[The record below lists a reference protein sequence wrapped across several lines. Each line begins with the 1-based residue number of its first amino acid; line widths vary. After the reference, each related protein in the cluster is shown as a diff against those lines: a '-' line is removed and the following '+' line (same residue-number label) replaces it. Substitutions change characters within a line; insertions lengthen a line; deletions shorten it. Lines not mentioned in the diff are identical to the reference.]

1 MASREKSE
9 GSTRTIVQK
18 IAARVHDFDPRTI
31 PADVALQTRSL
42 ILDSIGCAL
51 AAVGEHANERAL
63 RTFLSLG
70 GNPDCT
76 VIGFPHRLPVTSAV
90 MVNGILIRSLDLNDA
105 YIGPGQMGHPS
116 DNIAVALSVGEKFRA
131 SGLSVIASVALGYEI
146 YCRMQDIIP
155 VRGMWD
161 HTTASALAAPLIAG
175 RLMGLNAE
183 QLAHAAALSATHGNT
198 LAVVRTGQLANSKA
212 SANAMVAS
220 QAVLCSLFAA
230 EGMTG
235 SLGVIEQP
243 RGLSTGMLAGAK
255 LDLLAQPIGERYRI
269 MTSAIKAYP
278 CIATAQ
284 TMVAGVLQ
292 ARAGIADPA
301 REVKRIEVVMADIPI
316 VSAQVADEQRR
327 YPASRESADHS
338 FYYLAAA
345 ALSDGEISEAQF
357 APGRWLQPEMREAM
371 ARVSVRTD
379 PSLNKHTPG
388 SYPAV
393 VKLILQSGES
403 REVEVIFPK
412 GHPNNRMSPA
422 EVEAK
427 FRACARGRVP
437 SARQEKVIGKARE
450 LEKLASVAE
459 LMDDL
464 AEGET
469 RLNQP

>member
-1 MASREKSE
+1 MPASLVQRIALNVLGVADDEIPSE
-9 GSTRTIVQK
+9 VVERTK
-18 IAARVHDFDPRTI
+18 A
-31 PADVALQTRSL
+31 L

-51 AAVGEHANERAL
+51 AATEEPAFARAS
-63 RTFLSLG
+63 RVFAQLG

-76 VIGFPHRLPVTSAV
+76 VIGSSRRVNLPQAV
-90 MVNGILIRSLDLNDA
+90 LLNGILIRSLDLNDA

-131 SGLSVIASVALGYEI
+131 CGLSVIASVALGYEI
-146 YCRMQDIIP
+146 YCRIQDIIP
-155 VRGMWD
+155 ARATWD

-183 QLAHAAALSATHGNT
+183 QLAQAAALSATHGNT

-212 SANAMVAS
+212 CANAMVAS

-235 SLGVIEQP
+235 PLGVIEHR

-255 LDLLAQPIGERYRI
+255 LDLLTEPIGERYRI

-278 CIATAQ
+278 CIGTAQ

-292 ARAGIADPA
+292 ARDGIADPA
-301 REVKRIEVVMADIPI
+301 REVQRVEVVMADLPI
-316 VSAQVADEQRR
+316 VNAQVAGQQRR

-357 APGRWLQPEMREAM
+357 APGRWLEPEMRGAM
-371 ARVSVRTD
+371 ARVSIRTD
-379 PSLNKHTPG
+379 ASLNKYTPG

-412 GHPNNRMSPA
+412 GHPDNPMSPA

-427 FRACARGRVP
+427 FRACAHGRVP

-450 LEKLASVAE
+450 LDKLASVAE

-464 AEGET
+464 AQGET
-469 RLNQP
+469 GSNPR

>member
-1 MASREKSE
+1 MAGTDSQATLVR
-9 GSTRTIVQK
+9 Q
-18 IAARVHDFDPRTI
+18 IASNVLNVAPTTI
-31 PADVALQTRSL
+31 PPDVVEHTKAL

-51 AAVGEHANERAL
+51 AAREEPAFARAA
-63 RTFLSLG
+63 RVFARLG

-76 VIGFPHRLPVTSAV
+76 VIGSSQRVNLPQAV
-90 MVNGILIRSLDLNDA
+90 LLNGILIRALDLNDA

-131 SGLSVIASVALGYEI
+131 SGVKVIASIALGYEI
-146 YCRMQDIIP
+146 YCRIQDIIP
-155 VRGMWD
+155 VRGTWD
-161 HTTASALAAPLIAG
+161 HTTASALGAPLIAG

-183 QLAHAAALSATHGNT
+183 QLAHAAALSVTHGNT

-212 SANAMVAS
+212 SANAVVAS

-235 SLGVIEQP
+235 PLGVIEHA
-243 RGLSTGMLAGAK
+243 RGLSTAMLAGAK
-255 LDLLAQPIGERYRI
+255 LDLLAEPIGERYRI
-269 MTSAIKAYP
+269 RNSAIKAYP
-278 CIATAQ
+278 CIGTAQ
-284 TMVAGVLQ
+284 TLVAGVLQ

-301 REVKRIEVVMADIPI
+301 REVDRVDVAMADIPI

-379 PSLNKHTPG
+379 ASLNKYTPG

-393 VKLILQSGES
+393 VKLTLHSGES

-412 GHPNNRMSPA
+412 GHPNNRMSSA

-427 FRACARGRVP
+427 FRACARATLP
-437 SARQEKVIGKARE
+437 SARQEKVIEKARE
-450 LEKLASVAE
+450 LERLASVVE
-459 LMDDL
+459 LMSDL
-464 AEGET
+464 AAAET
-469 RLNQP
+469 A

>member
-1 MASREKSE
+1 MASTDRPA
-9 GSTRTIVQK
+9 TLVQQ
-18 IAARVHDFDPRTI
+18 IAANVLGVSATTI
-31 PADVALQTRSL
+31 PAEVVEHTKAL

-51 AAVGEHANERAL
+51 AAADEPVFARASQVL
-63 RTFLSLG
+63 AQLG
-70 GNPDCT
+70 GSADCT
-76 VIGFPHRLPVTSAV
+76 VIGSSRRVNLPQAV
-90 MVNGILIRSLDLNDA
+90 LLNGILIRALDLNDA

-131 SGLSVIASVALGYEI
+131 SGLNVIASVALGYEI
-146 YCRMQDIIP
+146 YCRIQDIVP
-155 VRGMWD
+155 VRGTWD

-175 RLMGLNAE
+175 RLIGLNAE

-212 SANAMVAS
+212 SANALVAS

-235 SLGVIEQP
+235 SLGVIEHP

-255 LDLLAQPIGERYRI
+255 LDLLAQRIGEQYRI
-269 MTSAIKAYP
+269 MNSAIKAYP
-278 CIATAQ
+278 CIGTAQ

-301 REVKRIEVVMADIPI
+301 REVERIEVAMADIPI
-316 VSAQVADEQRR
+316 VSTQVADEQRR

-357 APGRWLQPEMREAM
+357 APGRWLQAEMTETM
-371 ARVSVRTD
+371 ARVSIRTD
-379 PSLNKHTPG
+379 ASLNKHTPG

-422 EVEAK
+422 EVEDK
-427 FRACARGRVP
+427 FRACARDRVP
-437 SARQEKVIGKARE
+437 PARQEKIIEKARE

-459 LMDDL
+459 FMSDL
-464 AEGET
+464 PAAET
-469 RLNQP
+469 A

>member
-1 MASREKSE
+1 MASTDPPTPLIR
-9 GSTRTIVQK
+9 Q
-18 IAARVHDFDPRTI
+18 IACNVL
-31 PADVALQTRSL
+31 DVADAAIPMEVVEHTKAL

-51 AAVGEHANERAL
+51 AATEEQAFARAS
-63 RTFLSLG
+63 RVVAQLG
-70 GNPDCT
+70 GSPDCT
-76 VIGFPHRLPVTSAV
+76 IVGSSRRVNLPQAV
-90 MVNGILIRSLDLNDA
+90 LLNGILIRSLDLNDT
-105 YIGPGQMGHPS
+105 YIGPRQMGHPS

-131 SGLSVIASVALGYEI
+131 SGLSVVASVALGYEI
-146 YCRMQDIIP
+146 YCRIQDIIP
-155 VRGMWD
+155 ARGTWD
-161 HTTASALAAPLIAG
+161 HTTASALAAPMIAG

-183 QLAHAAALSATHGNT
+183 QLAHAAALSATHGNN

-235 SLGVIEQP
+235 PLKVIEHP
-243 RGLSTGMLAGAK
+243 RGLSTGMLAGAE
-255 LDLLAQPIGERYRI
+255 LDLLAQPIGDRYRI

-278 CIATAQ
+278 CIGTAQ

-301 REVKRIEVVMADIPI
+301 REVERIDVAMADLP
-316 VSAQVADEQRR
+316 VVRAQAADEQRR

-345 ALSDGEISEAQF
+345 ALADGEISEGQF

-371 ARVSVRTD
+371 GRVSVRTD
-379 PSLNKHTPG
+379 GSLNKHTPG

-393 VKLILQSGES
+393 VKLFLRSGES

-412 GHPNNRMSPA
+412 GHPNNPMSAA

-437 SARQEKVIGKARE
+437 SARQHEILGKVRQ
-450 LEKLASVAE
+450 LERLASVAE
-459 LMDDL
+459 LMNDL
-464 AEGET
+464 AD
-469 RLNQP
+469 

>member
-1 MASREKSE
+1 MASTDRPA
-9 GSTRTIVQK
+9 TLVQQ
-18 IAARVHDFDPRTI
+18 IAANVLGVSATTI
-31 PADVALQTRSL
+31 PAEVVEHTKAL

-51 AAVGEHANERAL
+51 AAADEPVFARASQVL
-63 RTFLSLG
+63 AQLG
-70 GNPDCT
+70 GSADCT
-76 VIGFPHRLPVTSAV
+76 VIGSSRRVNLPQAV
-90 MVNGILIRSLDLNDA
+90 LLNGILIRALDLNDA

-131 SGLSVIASVALGYEI
+131 SGLNVIASVALGYEI
-146 YCRMQDIIP
+146 YCRIQDIVP
-155 VRGMWD
+155 VRGTWD

-212 SANAMVAS
+212 SANALVAS

-235 SLGVIEQP
+235 SLGVIEHP

-255 LDLLAQPIGERYRI
+255 LDLLAQRIGEQYRI
-269 MTSAIKAYP
+269 MNSAIKAYP
-278 CIATAQ
+278 CIGTAQ

-292 ARAGIADPA
+292 ARSGIADPA
-301 REVKRIEVVMADIPI
+301 REVERIEVAMADIPI
-316 VSAQVADEQRR
+316 VSTQVADEQRR

-357 APGRWLQPEMREAM
+357 APGRWLQAEMTETM
-371 ARVSVRTD
+371 ARVSIRTD
-379 PSLNKHTPG
+379 ASLNKHTPG

-422 EVEAK
+422 EVEDK
-427 FRACARGRVP
+427 FRACARDRVP
-437 SARQEKVIGKARE
+437 PARQEKIIEKARE

-459 LMDDL
+459 FMSDL
-464 AEGET
+464 PAAET
-469 RLNQP
+469 A

>member
-1 MASREKSE
+1 MAGTASQA
-9 GSTRTIVQK
+9 TLVQQ
-18 IAARVHDFDPRTI
+18 IARNVLS
-31 PADVALQTRSL
+31 VAAAALPFEVVEHTKAL

-51 AAVGEHANERAL
+51 AAADEPAFARAA
-63 RTFLSLG
+63 RVFAQLG
-70 GNPDCT
+70 GSPDCT
-76 VIGFPHRLPVTSAV
+76 VIGSSRRVNLPQAV
-90 MVNGILIRSLDLNDA
+90 LLNGILIRALDLNDA

-131 SGLSVIASVALGYEI
+131 AGLSVIASVALGYEI
-146 YCRMQDIIP
+146 YCRIQDIIP
-155 VRGMWD
+155 ARGTWD
-161 HTTASALAAPLIAG
+161 HTSASALAAPLIAG
-175 RLMGLNAE
+175 RLIGLNAE

-212 SANAMVAS
+212 SANALVAS

-235 SLGVIEQP
+235 SLGVIEHP

-255 LDLLAQPIGERYRI
+255 LDLLAQPIGEHYRI
-269 MTSAIKAYP
+269 MNSAIKAYP
-278 CIATAQ
+278 CIGTAQ

-301 REVKRIEVVMADIPI
+301 REVQRIEVAMADIPM

-345 ALSDGEISEAQF
+345 ALSDGELSEAQF
-357 APGRWLQPEMREAM
+357 APGRWLQSEMREIM
-371 ARVSVRTD
+371 ERVSIRTD
-379 PSLNKHTPG
+379 ASLNKYTPG

-403 REVEVIFPK
+403 REAEVIFPK

-422 EVEAK
+422 EVDAK
-427 FRACARGRVP
+427 FRSCARARVA
-437 SARQEKVIGKARE
+437 SARQDKIIGKARE
-450 LEKLASVAE
+450 LEKLKSVAE
-459 LMDDL
+459 LMNEL

-469 RLNQP
+469 SPL

>member
-1 MASREKSE
+1 MASTDRPA
-9 GSTRTIVQK
+9 TLVQQ
-18 IAARVHDFDPRTI
+18 IAANVLGVSATTI
-31 PADVALQTRSL
+31 PSEVVEHTKAL

-51 AAVGEHANERAL
+51 AAADESVFARASQVL
-63 RTFLSLG
+63 AQLG
-70 GNPDCT
+70 GSADCT
-76 VIGFPHRLPVTSAV
+76 VIGSSRRVNLPQAV
-90 MVNGILIRSLDLNDA
+90 LLNGILIRALDLNDA

-131 SGLSVIASVALGYEI
+131 SGLNVIASVALGYEI
-146 YCRMQDIIP
+146 YCRIQDIIP
-155 VRGMWD
+155 VRGTWD

-220 QAVLCSLFAA
+220 QAVLCSMFAA

-235 SLGVIEQP
+235 PLGVIEHA

-255 LDLLAQPIGERYRI
+255 LDLLAEPIRGPYRI
-269 MTSAIKAYP
+269 MNSAIKAYP
-278 CIATAQ
+278 CIGTAQ

-292 ARAGIADPA
+292 ARVGIADPA
-301 REVKRIEVVMADIPI
+301 REVQRIEVAMADSPI
-316 VSAQVADEQRR
+316 VSSQVADEQRR

-357 APGRWLQPEMREAM
+357 APGRWLQGEMREAM

-379 PSLNKHTPG
+379 ASLNKHTPG

-422 EVEAK
+422 EVEDK
-427 FRACARGRVP
+427 FRACARDRVP
-437 SARQEKVIGKARE
+437 PARQEKIIEKARE

-459 LMDDL
+459 FMSDL
-464 AEGET
+464 PAAET
-469 RLNQP
+469 A

>member
-1 MASREKSE
+1 MAGIDSA
-9 GSTRTIVQK
+9 TLVQQ
-18 IAARVHDFDPRTI
+18 IARNVLALVCSTI
-31 PADVALQTRSL
+31 PPDVVEHTKAL

-51 AAVGEHANERAL
+51 AAREEPAFARAA
-63 RTFLSLG
+63 RVFAELG
-70 GNPDCT
+70 GNPGCT
-76 VIGFPHRLPVTSAV
+76 VIGSSQRVNLPQAV
-90 MVNGILIRSLDLNDA
+90 LLNGILIRALDLNDA

-116 DNIAVALSVGEKFRA
+116 DNVAVALSFGEKFRA
-131 SGLSVIASVALGYEI
+131 SGLNVIASVTLGYEV
-146 YCRMQDIIP
+146 YCRIQDIIP
-155 VRGMWD
+155 VRGTWD
-161 HTTASALAAPLIAG
+161 HTTASALGAPLIAG

-183 QLAHAAALSATHGNT
+183 QLAHAAALSVTHGNT

-212 SANAMVAS
+212 SANAVVAS

-235 SLGVIEQP
+235 PLGVIEHA
-243 RGLSTGMLAGAK
+243 RGLSTAMLAGAK
-255 LDLLAQPIGERYRI
+255 LDLLAEPIGERYRI
-269 MTSAIKAYP
+269 RNSAIKAYP
-278 CIATAQ
+278 CIGTAQ
-284 TMVAGVLQ
+284 TLVAGVLQ

-301 REVKRIEVVMADIPI
+301 REVDRVDVAIADIPI
-316 VSAQVADEQRR
+316 VSAQVADDQRR

-379 PSLNKHTPG
+379 ASLNKYTPG

-393 VKLILQSGES
+393 VKLTLHSGES

-412 GHPNNRMSPA
+412 GHPNNRMSSA

-427 FRACARGRVP
+427 FRACARATLP
-437 SARQEKVIGKARE
+437 SARQEKVIEKARE
-450 LEKLASVAE
+450 LERLASVVE
-459 LMDDL
+459 LMSDL
-464 AEGET
+464 AAPET
-469 RLNQP
+469 A

>member
-1 MASREKSE
+1 MAGTDSRA
-9 GSTRTIVQK
+9 TLVQQ
-18 IAARVHDFDPRTI
+18 IASNVLGVAATAI
-31 PADVALQTRSL
+31 PAEVVEHTKAL
-42 ILDSIGCAL
+42 ILDSSGCAL
-51 AAVGEHANERAL
+51 AASEEPAYARAS
-63 RTFLSLG
+63 RVFTQLG

-76 VIGFPHRLPVTSAV
+76 VIGSSQRVNLPQAV
-90 MVNGILIRSLDLNDA
+90 LLNGILIRALDLNDA

-131 SGLSVIASVALGYEI
+131 SGMSVIASIALGYEI
-146 YCRMQDIIP
+146 YCRIQDIIP
-155 VRGMWD
+155 VRGTWD

-175 RLMGLNAE
+175 RLMELNAE

-235 SLGVIEQP
+235 PLGVIEHA

-255 LDLLAQPIGERYRI
+255 LDLLAEPIRGPYRI
-269 MTSAIKAYP
+269 MNSAIKAYP
-278 CIATAQ
+278 CIGTAQ

-301 REVKRIEVVMADIPI
+301 REVQRIEVVMADIPI
-316 VSAQVADEQRR
+316 VSSQVADEQRR

-357 APGRWLQPEMREAM
+357 APGRWLQDEMKEAM

-379 PSLNKHTPG
+379 ASLNKYTPG

-422 EVEAK
+422 EVEDK
-427 FRACARGRVP
+427 FRACARDRVP
-437 SARQEKVIGKARE
+437 PARQEKIIEKARV

-459 LMDDL
+459 FMSDL
-464 AEGET
+464 ATGET
-469 RLNQP
+469 A

>member
-1 MASREKSE
+1 MASTDRPA
-9 GSTRTIVQK
+9 TLVQQ
-18 IAARVHDFDPRTI
+18 IAANVLGVSATTI
-31 PADVALQTRSL
+31 PAEVVEHTKAL

-51 AAVGEHANERAL
+51 AAADEPVFARASQVL
-63 RTFLSLG
+63 AQLG
-70 GNPDCT
+70 GSADCT
-76 VIGFPHRLPVTSAV
+76 VIGSSRRVNLPQAV
-90 MVNGILIRSLDLNDA
+90 LLNGILIRALDLNDA

-131 SGLSVIASVALGYEI
+131 SGLNVIASVALGYEI
-146 YCRMQDIIP
+146 YCRIQDIVP
-155 VRGMWD
+155 VRGTWD

-212 SANAMVAS
+212 SANALVAS
-220 QAVLCSLFAA
+220 QAALCSLFAA

-235 SLGVIEQP
+235 SLGVIEHP

-255 LDLLAQPIGERYRI
+255 LDLLAQRIGEQYRI
-269 MTSAIKAYP
+269 MNSAIKAYP
-278 CIATAQ
+278 CIGTAQ

-301 REVKRIEVVMADIPI
+301 REVERIEVAMADIPI
-316 VSAQVADEQRR
+316 VSTQVADEQRR

-357 APGRWLQPEMREAM
+357 APGRWLQAEMTETM
-371 ARVSVRTD
+371 ARVSIRTD
-379 PSLNKHTPG
+379 ASLNKHTPG

-393 VKLILQSGES
+393 VKLLLQSGES

-422 EVEAK
+422 EVEDK
-427 FRACARGRVP
+427 FRACARDRVP
-437 SARQEKVIGKARE
+437 PARQEKIIEKARE

-459 LMDDL
+459 FMSDL
-464 AEGET
+464 PAAET
-469 RLNQP
+469 A

>member
-1 MASREKSE
+1 MASTDRPA
-9 GSTRTIVQK
+9 TLVQQ
-18 IAARVHDFDPRTI
+18 IAANVLGVSATTI
-31 PADVALQTRSL
+31 PAEVVEHTKAL

-51 AAVGEHANERAL
+51 AAADEPVFARASQVL
-63 RTFLSLG
+63 AQLG
-70 GNPDCT
+70 GSADCT
-76 VIGFPHRLPVTSAV
+76 VIGSSRRVNLPQAV
-90 MVNGILIRSLDLNDA
+90 LLNGILIRALDLNDA

-131 SGLSVIASVALGYEI
+131 AGLSVIASVALGYEI
-146 YCRMQDIIP
+146 YCRIQDIIP
-155 VRGMWD
+155 ARGTWD
-161 HTTASALAAPLIAG
+161 HTSASALAAPLIAG
-175 RLMGLNAE
+175 RLIGLNAE

-212 SANAMVAS
+212 SANALVAS

-235 SLGVIEQP
+235 SLAVIEHP

-255 LDLLAQPIGERYRI
+255 LDLLAQPIGEHYRI
-269 MTSAIKAYP
+269 MNSAIKAYP
-278 CIATAQ
+278 CIGTAQ

-301 REVKRIEVVMADIPI
+301 REVQRIEVAMADIPM

-379 PSLNKHTPG
+379 ESLNKYTPG

-393 VKLILQSGES
+393 VKLTLRSGES

-427 FRACARGRVP
+427 FRACARGRV
-437 SARQEKVIGKARE
+437 AATRQDKIIVKARE
-450 LEKLASVAE
+450 LQKLASVAE
-459 LMDDL
+459 LMNNL
-464 AEGET
+464 AESE
-469 RLNQP
+469 NN

>member
-1 MASREKSE
+1 ML
-9 GSTRTIVQK
+9 GV
-18 IAARVHDFDPRTI
+18 AAAAI
-31 PADVALQTRSL
+31 PLEVVEYTKAL

-51 AAVGEHANERAL
+51 AAAEEPAFARAS
-63 RTFLSLG
+63 RAFAQLG

-76 VIGFPHRLPVTSAV
+76 VIGSSRRVNLPQAV
-90 MVNGILIRSLDLNDA
+90 LLNGILIRSLDLNDA
-105 YIGPGQMGHPS
+105 YLGPGQMGHPS

-155 VRGMWD
+155 VRGTWD

-198 LAVVRTGQLANSKA
+198 LAVVRAGQLANSKA

-235 SLGVIEQP
+235 PLEVIENR

-269 MTSAIKAYP
+269 MNSGIKAYP
-278 CIATAQ
+278 CVGTAQ
-284 TMVAGVLQ
+284 AMVAGVLQ

-301 REVKRIEVVMADIPI
+301 REVQRIDVMMADIPI
-316 VSAQVADEQRR
+316 VSSQVADEQRR
-327 YPASRESADHS
+327 YPESRESADHS
-338 FYYLAAA
+338 FYYLVAA

-357 APGRWLQPEMREAM
+357 APGRWLQPEIREMM

-379 PSLNKHTPG
+379 ASLNRYTPG

-393 VKLILQSGES
+393 VKLILRSGES
-403 REVEVIFPK
+403 REAEVIFPK

-437 SARQEKVIGKARE
+437 SARQDKIIGKARE
-450 LEKLASVAE
+450 LQKLASVAE
-459 LMDDL
+459 LMKDL
-464 AEGET
+464 AEGGT
-469 RLNQP
+469 GSKQT

>member
-1 MASREKSE
+1 MASTDRPA
-9 GSTRTIVQK
+9 TLVQQ
-18 IAARVHDFDPRTI
+18 IAANVLGVSATTI
-31 PADVALQTRSL
+31 PAEVVEHTKAL

-51 AAVGEHANERAL
+51 AAADESVFARASQVL
-63 RTFLSLG
+63 AQLG
-70 GNPDCT
+70 GSADCT
-76 VIGFPHRLPVTSAV
+76 VIGSSRRVNLPQAV
-90 MVNGILIRSLDLNDA
+90 LLNGILIRALDLNDA

-131 SGLSVIASVALGYEI
+131 SGLNVIASVALGYEI
-146 YCRMQDIIP
+146 YCRIQDIVP
-155 VRGMWD
+155 VRGTWD

-212 SANAMVAS
+212 SANALVAS

-235 SLGVIEQP
+235 SLGVIEHP

-255 LDLLAQPIGERYRI
+255 LDLLAQRIGEQYRI
-269 MTSAIKAYP
+269 MNSAIKAYP
-278 CIATAQ
+278 CIGTAQ

-301 REVKRIEVVMADIPI
+301 REVERIEVAMADIPI

-357 APGRWLQPEMREAM
+357 APGRWLQAEMTETM
-371 ARVSVRTD
+371 ARVSIRTD
-379 PSLNKHTPG
+379 ASLNKHTPG

-422 EVEAK
+422 EVEDK
-427 FRACARGRVP
+427 FRACARDRVP
-437 SARQEKVIGKARE
+437 PARQEKIIEKARE

-459 LMDDL
+459 FMSDL
-464 AEGET
+464 PAAET
-469 RLNQP
+469 A

>member
-1 MASREKSE
+1 MAGTDSPPTLVQQIAGNVLSVAAAAIPSE
-9 GSTRTIVQK
+9 VVEHTK
-18 IAARVHDFDPRTI
+18 A
-31 PADVALQTRSL
+31 L
-42 ILDSIGCAL
+42 ILDAIGCAL
-51 AAVGEHANERAL
+51 AATEEPAFARAS
-63 RTFLSLG
+63 RIFAQLG

-76 VIGFPHRLPVTSAV
+76 VIGSPQRVNLPQAV
-90 MVNGILIRSLDLNDA
+90 LLNGILIRSLDLNDV
-105 YIGPGQMGHPS
+105 YLGPGQMGHPS

-131 SGLSVIASVALGYEI
+131 SGLNVIASVALGYEI
-146 YCRMQDIIP
+146 YCRLQDIIP
-155 VRGMWD
+155 ARGTWD

-175 RLMGLNAE
+175 RLMGLNPE

-198 LAVVRTGQLANSKA
+198 LSVVRTGQLANSKA
-212 SANAMVAS
+212 SANAMVSS

-235 SLGVIEQP
+235 PLGVIEHP
-243 RGLSTGMLAGAK
+243 RGLSSGMLTGAK
-255 LDLLAQPIGERYRI
+255 LDLLNQPIGAPYRI
-269 MTSAIKAYP
+269 MTTAIKAYP
-278 CIATAQ
+278 CVGTAQ

-292 ARAGIADPA
+292 ARAGIANPMG
-301 REVKRIEVVMADIPI
+301 EVQRIEVVMADVPI
-316 VSAQVADEQRR
+316 VRAHAADEQRR
-327 YPASRESADHS
+327 YPESRESADHS

-345 ALSDGEISEAQF
+345 ALSDGEISQAQF
-357 APGRWLQPEMREAM
+357 APGRWVQPEMREAM
-371 ARVSVRTD
+371 GRVSVRTNAR
-379 PSLNKHTPG
+379 LNKHTPG

-393 VKLILQSGES
+393 VKLVLQSGES

-437 SARQEKVIGKARE
+437 SARQEQVIRKARE

-459 LMDDL
+459 VMNDL

-469 RLNQP
+469 PS

>member
-1 MASREKSE
+1 MASTDRPA
-9 GSTRTIVQK
+9 TLVQQ
-18 IAARVHDFDPRTI
+18 IAANVLGVSATTI
-31 PADVALQTRSL
+31 PAEVVEHTKAL

-51 AAVGEHANERAL
+51 AAADEPVFARASQVL
-63 RTFLSLG
+63 AQLG
-70 GNPDCT
+70 GSADCT
-76 VIGFPHRLPVTSAV
+76 VIGSARRVNLPQAV
-90 MVNGILIRSLDLNDA
+90 LLNGILIRALDLNDA

-131 SGLSVIASVALGYEI
+131 SGLNVIASVALGYEI
-146 YCRMQDIIP
+146 YCRIQDIVP
-155 VRGMWD
+155 VRGTWD

-212 SANAMVAS
+212 SANALVAS

-235 SLGVIEQP
+235 SLGVIEHP

-255 LDLLAQPIGERYRI
+255 LDLLAQRIGEQYRI
-269 MTSAIKAYP
+269 MNSAIKAYP
-278 CIATAQ
+278 CIGTAQ

-301 REVKRIEVVMADIPI
+301 REVERIEVAMADIPI
-316 VSAQVADEQRR
+316 VSTQVADEQRR

-357 APGRWLQPEMREAM
+357 APGRWLQAEMTETM
-371 ARVSVRTD
+371 ARVSIRTD
-379 PSLNKHTPG
+379 ASLNKHTPG

-393 VKLILQSGES
+393 VKLLLQSGES

-422 EVEAK
+422 EVEDK
-427 FRACARGRVP
+427 FRACARDRVP
-437 SARQEKVIGKARE
+437 PARQEKIIEKARE

-459 LMDDL
+459 FMSDL
-464 AEGET
+464 PAAET
-469 RLNQP
+469 A

>member
-1 MASREKSE
+1 MASTDRPA
-9 GSTRTIVQK
+9 TLVQQ
-18 IAARVHDFDPRTI
+18 IAANVLGVSATTI
-31 PADVALQTRSL
+31 PAEVVEHTKAL

-51 AAVGEHANERAL
+51 AAADESVFARASQVL
-63 RTFLSLG
+63 AQLG
-70 GNPDCT
+70 GSADCT
-76 VIGFPHRLPVTSAV
+76 VIGSSRRVNLPQAV
-90 MVNGILIRSLDLNDA
+90 LLNGILIRALDLNDA
-105 YIGPGQMGHPS
+105 YIGSGQMGHPS

-131 SGLSVIASVALGYEI
+131 SGLNVIASVALGYEI
-146 YCRMQDIIP
+146 YCRIQDIVP
-155 VRGMWD
+155 VRGTWD

-212 SANAMVAS
+212 SANALVAS

-235 SLGVIEQP
+235 SLGVIEHP

-255 LDLLAQPIGERYRI
+255 LDLLAQRIGEQYRI
-269 MTSAIKAYP
+269 MNSAIKAYP
-278 CIATAQ
+278 CIGTAQ

-301 REVKRIEVVMADIPI
+301 REVERIEVAMADIPI
-316 VSAQVADEQRR
+316 VSTQVADEQRR

-357 APGRWLQPEMREAM
+357 APGRWLQAEMTEIM
-371 ARVSVRTD
+371 ARVSIRTD
-379 PSLNKHTPG
+379 ASLNKHTPG

-422 EVEAK
+422 EVEDK
-427 FRACARGRVP
+427 FRACARDRVP
-437 SARQEKVIGKARE
+437 PARQEKIIEKARE

-459 LMDDL
+459 FMSDL
-464 AEGET
+464 PAAET
-469 RLNQP
+469 A

>member
-1 MASREKSE
+1 MAS
-9 GSTRTIVQK
+9 TDLPATPATLVQQ
-18 IAARVHDFDPRTI
+18 IAGNVLSVAAAAI
-31 PADVALQTRSL
+31 PLEVVEHTKAL
-42 ILDSIGCAL
+42 IIDSIGCAL
-51 AAVGEHANERAL
+51 AATEEPAFARASRVL
-63 RTFLSLG
+63 AQLG
-70 GNPDCT
+70 GNPNCT
-76 VIGFPHRLPVTSAV
+76 VIGSSRRVNLPQAV
-90 MVNGILIRSLDLNDA
+90 LLNGILIRSLDLNDA
-105 YIGPGQMGHPS
+105 YMGPGQMGHPS
-116 DNIAVALSVGEKFRA
+116 DNIAVSLSVGEKFRA

-146 YCRMQDIIP
+146 YCRMQDIIIP
-155 VRGMWD
+155 AHGTWD

-183 QLAHAAALSATHGNT
+183 QLAHAVALSATHGNT

-212 SANAMVAS
+212 NANAMVAS

-235 SLGVIEQP
+235 PLGVIEHP

-292 ARAGIADPA
+292 ARAGIPDPA
-301 REVKRIEVVMADIPI
+301 REVQCIEVVMADIPI

-357 APGRWLQPEMREAM
+357 APGRWLQSEMREAM

-379 PSLNKHTPG
+379 ASLNKYTPG

-459 LMDDL
+459 LMNDL

-469 RLNQP
+469 GLNQP

>member
-1 MASREKSE
+1 MAGTDS
-9 GSTRTIVQK
+9 GAPLVQQ
-18 IAARVHDFDPRTI
+18 IASNVLGVAATAI
-31 PADVALQTRSL
+31 PAEVVAHTKAL
-42 ILDSIGCAL
+42 ILDSTGCAL
-51 AAVGEHANERAL
+51 AASEEPAFARAS
-63 RTFLSLG
+63 RVFAQLG

-76 VIGFPHRLPVTSAV
+76 VIGSSRRVNLPQAV
-90 MVNGILIRSLDLNDA
+90 LLNGILIRALDLNDA

-131 SGLSVIASVALGYEI
+131 SGLNVIASVALGYEI
-146 YCRMQDIIP
+146 YCRIQDIVP
-155 VRGMWD
+155 VRGTWD

-212 SANAMVAS
+212 SANALVAS

-235 SLGVIEQP
+235 SLGVIEHP

-255 LDLLAQPIGERYRI
+255 LDLLAQRIGEQYRI
-269 MTSAIKAYP
+269 MNSAIKAYP
-278 CIATAQ
+278 CIGTAQ

-301 REVKRIEVVMADIPI
+301 REVERIEVAMADIPI
-316 VSAQVADEQRR
+316 VSTQVADEQRR

-357 APGRWLQPEMREAM
+357 APGRWLQAEMTETM
-371 ARVSVRTD
+371 ARVSIRTD
-379 PSLNKHTPG
+379 ASLNKHTPG

-393 VKLILQSGES
+393 VKLLLQSGES

-422 EVEAK
+422 EVEDK
-427 FRACARGRVP
+427 FRACARDRVP
-437 SARQEKVIGKARE
+437 PARQEKIIEKARE

-459 LMDDL
+459 FMSDL
-464 AEGET
+464 PAAET
-469 RLNQP
+469 A

>member
-1 MASREKSE
+1 MADSQASLVQQIAGNVLNVAATSIPSE
-9 GSTRTIVQK
+9 VVEHTK
-18 IAARVHDFDPRTI
+18 A
-31 PADVALQTRSL
+31 L

-51 AAVGEHANERAL
+51 AAREEPAFERASRVL
-63 RTFLSLG
+63 AQLG
-70 GNPDCT
+70 GNTDCT
-76 VIGFPHRLPVTSAV
+76 VIGSSQRVNLPQAV
-90 MVNGILIRSLDLNDA
+90 LLNGILIRALDLNDA

-116 DNIAVALSVGEKFRA
+116 DNVAVALSVGEKFRA
-131 SGLSVIASVALGYEI
+131 SGLNVLASVALGYEV
-146 YCRMQDIIP
+146 YCRIQDIIP
-155 VRGMWD
+155 VRGTWD

-183 QLAHAAALSATHGNT
+183 KLAHAAALSATHGNT
-198 LAVVRTGQLANSKA
+198 LAVVRTGQLGNSKA

-230 EGMTG
+230 EGMTAP
-235 SLGVIEQP
+235 LGVIEHA
-243 RGLSTGMLAGAK
+243 RGLSTAMLAGAK
-255 LDLLAQPIGERYRI
+255 LDLLTEPIGERYRI
-269 MTSAIKAYP
+269 MNSAIKAYP
-278 CIATAQ
+278 CIGTAQ
-284 TMVAGVLQ
+284 TMVAGVMQ

-301 REVKRIEVVMADIPI
+301 REVQSIEVAMADIPI

-327 YPASRESADHS
+327 FPASRESADHS

-379 PSLNKHTPG
+379 ESLNKYTPG

-393 VKLILQSGES
+393 VKLTLRSGES

-427 FRACARGRVP
+427 FRACARGRV
-437 SARQEKVIGKARE
+437 AATRQDKIIVKARE
-450 LEKLASVAE
+450 LQKLASVAE
-459 LMDDL
+459 LMNNL
-464 AEGET
+464 AESE
-469 RLNQP
+469 NN

>member
-1 MASREKSE
+1 MAGIDSQA
-9 GSTRTIVQK
+9 TLVQR
-18 IAARVHDFDPRTI
+18 IASNVLNVAATTI
-31 PADVALQTRSL
+31 PSEVIEHTRAL

-51 AAVGEHANERAL
+51 AAREEPAFARAS
-63 RTFLSLG
+63 RVFAQLG

-76 VIGFPHRLPVTSAV
+76 VIGSSERVNLPQAV
-90 MVNGILIRSLDLNDA
+90 LLNGILIRALDLNDA

-116 DNIAVALSVGEKFRA
+116 DNVAVALSVGEKFRA
-131 SGLSVIASVALGYEI
+131 PGLNVIASVALGYEI

-155 VRGMWD
+155 VRGTWD
-161 HTTASALAAPLIAG
+161 HTSASALAAPLIAG
-175 RLMGLNAE
+175 RLMGLNAD
-183 QLAHAAALSATHGNT
+183 QLAHAAALSGTHGNT

-235 SLGVIEQP
+235 PMGVIEHA
-243 RGLSTGMLAGAK
+243 RGLSTAMLAGAK
-255 LDLLAQPIGERYRI
+255 LDLLTEPIGERYRI
-269 MTSAIKAYP
+269 MNSAIKAYP
-278 CIATAQ
+278 CIGTAQ

-301 REVKRIEVVMADIPI
+301 REVERVDVAMADIPI

-327 YPASRESADHS
+327 HPASRESADHS

-357 APGRWLQPEMREAM
+357 APGRWLQPVMREAM

-379 PSLNKHTPG
+379 ASLNKYTPG

-393 VKLILQSGES
+393 VKLTLQSGER

-412 GHPNNRMSPA
+412 GHPNNRMSSA

-437 SARQEKVIGKARE
+437 VARQDEIIAKARQ
-450 LEKLASVAE
+450 LEKLVSVTE
-459 LMDDL
+459 LMNDL
-464 AEGET
+464 AEGKGV
-469 RLNQP
+469 

>member
-1 MASREKSE
+1 MASTDSHA
-9 GSTRTIVQK
+9 TLVQQ
-18 IAARVHDFDPRTI
+18 IASNVLGVAATAI
-31 PADVALQTRSL
+31 PTEVVEHTKAL
-42 ILDSIGCAL
+42 ILDSSGCAL
-51 AAVGEHANERAL
+51 AASEEPAFARAS
-63 RTFLSLG
+63 RVFAQLG
-70 GNPDCT
+70 GNVDCT
-76 VIGFPHRLPVTSAV
+76 VIGSSQRVNLPQAV
-90 MVNGILIRSLDLNDA
+90 LLNGILIRALDLNDA

-131 SGLSVIASVALGYEI
+131 SGLSVVASIVLGYEI
-146 YCRMQDIIP
+146 YCRIQDIIP
-155 VRGMWD
+155 VRGTWD

-220 QAVLCSLFAA
+220 QAVLCSMFAA

-235 SLGVIEQP
+235 PLGVIEHA
-243 RGLSTGMLAGAK
+243 RGLSTGMLAVAK
-255 LDLLAQPIGERYRI
+255 LDLLAEPIRAPYRI
-269 MTSAIKAYP
+269 MNSAIKAYP
-278 CIATAQ
+278 CIGTAQ

-301 REVKRIEVVMADIPI
+301 REVQRIEVVMADIPI
-316 VSAQVADEQRR
+316 VSSQVADEQRR

-357 APGRWLQPEMREAM
+357 APGRWLQAEMREAM

-379 PSLNKHTPG
+379 ASLNKYTPG

-393 VKLILQSGES
+393 VKLVLQNGGS

-427 FRACARGRVP
+427 FHASARGRVP
-437 SARQEKVIGKARE
+437 SARQEKIIGKARE

-459 LMDDL
+459 FMSDL
-464 AEGET
+464 AGAET
-469 RLNQP
+469 NKR

>member
-1 MASREKSE
+1 MASTDRPA
-9 GSTRTIVQK
+9 TLVQQ
-18 IAARVHDFDPRTI
+18 IAANVLGVSATTI
-31 PADVALQTRSL
+31 PAEVVEHTKAL

-51 AAVGEHANERAL
+51 AAADEPVFARASQVL
-63 RTFLSLG
+63 AQLG
-70 GNPDCT
+70 GSADCT
-76 VIGFPHRLPVTSAV
+76 VIGSSRRVNLPQAV
-90 MVNGILIRSLDLNDA
+90 LLNGILIRALDLNDA

-131 SGLSVIASVALGYEI
+131 SGLNVIASVALGYEI
-146 YCRMQDIIP
+146 YCRIQDIVP
-155 VRGMWD
+155 VRGTWD

-212 SANAMVAS
+212 SANALVAS
-220 QAVLCSLFAA
+220 QAALCSLFAA

-235 SLGVIEQP
+235 SLGVIEHP

-255 LDLLAQPIGERYRI
+255 LDLLAQRIGEQYRI
-269 MTSAIKAYP
+269 MNSAIKAYP
-278 CIATAQ
+278 CIGTAQ

-292 ARAGIADPA
+292 ARSGIADPA
-301 REVKRIEVVMADIPI
+301 REVERIEVAMADIPI
-316 VSAQVADEQRR
+316 VSTQVADEQRR

-357 APGRWLQPEMREAM
+357 APGRWLQAEMTETM
-371 ARVSVRTD
+371 ARVSIRTD
-379 PSLNKHTPG
+379 ASLNKHTPG

-422 EVEAK
+422 EVEDK
-427 FRACARGRVP
+427 FRACARDRVP
-437 SARQEKVIGKARE
+437 PARQEKIIEKARE

-459 LMDDL
+459 FMSDL
-464 AEGET
+464 PAAET
-469 RLNQP
+469 T